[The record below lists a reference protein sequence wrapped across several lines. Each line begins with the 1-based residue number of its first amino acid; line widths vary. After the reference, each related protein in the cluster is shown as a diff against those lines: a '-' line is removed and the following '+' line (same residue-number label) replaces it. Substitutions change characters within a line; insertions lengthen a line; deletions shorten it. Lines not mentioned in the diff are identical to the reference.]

1 MRNCFPFSFKRN
13 KCETSLL
20 PEKRQELIGFGK
32 DTVRHSK
39 TSHNTPS
46 PNGLS
51 AVCATWNGG
60 PKALVGRSRVDTPAT
75 VRQRRAEPRRTQTKE
90 AGALGAAS
98 PLPPSGH
105 KDLRLVTSARPSRA
119 FQKQALNSDTIL
131 ATLSELVGKRNQH
144 CRGSTQLG
152 VAPNPREQTKE
163 TKQKKLHTHQRTSHK
178 DIDA

>member
-1 MRNCFPFSFKRN
+1 MRNCFPFSFKGN
-13 KCETSLL
+13 KRETSLL
-20 PEKRQELIGFGK
+20 PEKRQEPIGFGK
-32 DTVRHSK
+32 DMVRHSK

-46 PNGLS
+46 P
-51 AVCATWNGG
+51 TWNGG
-60 PKALVGRSRVDTPAT
+60 PKALVSRSRVDTPAT

-90 AGALGAAS
+90 AGALGGGPS
-98 PLPPSGH
+98 PLPPSGN

-119 FQKQALNSDTIL
+119 FQKQALNSDTIP